1 MTQTPE
7 RLKRHTIFVIQI
19 VIHLI
24 EKKKGTYHQL
34 YPGDL
39 IPYDSPRFQTSSYK
53 FCFVDKTKQE
63 DINTQEVEAFTKHM
77 NSVNSCIKF
86 TRESPPRTENYL
98 HAHARAHTCACTHTH
113 TLAQMHTHLFSHS
126 CTHTHTHTHFHSS
139 PTGCLLLYAVILI
152 IPSLDV

>member
-63 DINTQEVEAFTKHM
+63 EDINKQEVEAFTKHM

-86 TRESPPRTENYL
+86 TREIPPRTENYL
-98 HAHARAHTCACTHTH
+98 HAHACTHTH

-126 CTHTHTHTHFHSS
+126 CTHTHTHTFTHHPLHACFYM
-139 PTGCLLLYAVILI
+139 LLF
-152 IPSLDV
+152 